1 MKTFL
6 DWSAYDTYGIGDAY
20 SGIPATGGNYAKAVA
35 VCMHSRDCQ
44 KTAKGVMCPSFRVT
58 GEAKHSTEARV
69 AAFKAALNEGAGAEA
84 FADPRLDEA
93 MDLCVSCKACKKEC
107 PSAVDMTLIKTEYLA
122 QRHEIRPP
130 SLRLRLFGGAPE
142 WLSRYKTLLRLAI
155 KAHNRLPALAKLVE
169 RWIGV
174 TARRPMPEPAAKP
187 FVAPA
192 PERGAAER
200 GSVILFVDTFC
211 QHFEPEIAEAAIAV
225 LEHAGYAR
233 ARRASRAD
241 DAEPDRP
248 LCCGRTYL
256 TTGLVEKARRE
267 AKRVLAAF
275 EDEIA
280 AKTPIIGLEPSC
292 LLSLR
297 DELYSL
303 GLGPQVGELG
313 KQLYLLEEF
322 LAREHQNKGLRMKLK
337 PLEASA
343 ASGARPLPSKGVR
356 RDEGDAQGARLDS
369 RLLLRGRR
377 DELLRHGRQL
387 RARGRALRDLDAD
400 GGAVAASR
408 RARRAAG
415 AAHRQRLLLPPS
427 DRAWRGK
434 TGAAYR
440 AGAQRRAGAGR
451 PSPAHCRHGGPQAS
465 PSSRRFVGARVPVTG
480 AASRAFLRKDR

>member
-69 AAFKAALNEGAGAEA
+69 AAFKAALNEGSDAQA

-130 SLRLRLFGGAPE
+130 SLRLRLFGAAPE
-142 WLSRYKTLLRLAI
+142 WLSRYKTPLRLAI
-155 KAHNRLPALAKLVE
+155 RAHNRLPALARLVE

-174 TARRPMPEPAAKP
+174 TARRPMPEPAATP
-187 FVAPA
+187 FEAPPQSA
-192 PERGAAER
+192 TGERGA
-200 GSVILFVDTFC
+200 VVLFVDTFC
-211 QHFEPEIAEAAIAV
+211 QHFEPEIVEAAIEV
-225 LEHAGYAR
+225 LEHAGYAVR
-233 ARRASRAD
+233 VARPAPSD
-241 DAEPDRP
+241 SEPNRP

-256 TTGLVEKARRE
+256 TTGLVEKARGE

-275 EDEIA
+275 QDEIA

-322 LAREHQNKGLRMKLK
+322 LAREHQNKGLRMNLRA
-337 PLEASA
+337 LEAPSA
-343 ASGARPLPSKGVR
+343 LVHGHCHQKAFGAMK
-356 RDEGDAQGARLDS
+356 
-369 RLLLRGRR
+369 
-377 DELLRHGRQL
+377 
-387 RARGRALRDLDAD
+387 ALRKVLGWIPGFSFEIVETSCCGMA
-400 GGAVAASR
+400 GSFGLEAEHYETSMQMAELSLLPAV
-408 RARRAAG
+408 RAAPQAPLIANG
-415 AAHRQRLLLPPS
+415 FSCRHQIEH
-427 DRAWRGK
+427 
-434 TGAAYR
+434 
-440 AGAQRRAGAGR
+440 GAGR
-451 PSPAHCRHGGPQAS
+451 QARHFALVLRDALAPQ
-465 PSSRRFVGARVPVTG
+465 G
-480 AASRAFLRKDR
+480 